1 MKAIVVIVLLALI
14 ACLAMSAG
22 CSSNGGIANPMEG
35 VKLNMNIP
43 ITKAPNSFIDPHAV
57 PAPTPTVNATLAEGE
72 FAITPTSTY
81 VFRYE

>member
-43 ITKAPNSFIDPHAV
+43 ITKAPSSFIDPHAPV
-57 PAPTPTVNATLAEGE
+57 AVTAIPTTPVNETVV
-72 FAITPTSTY
+72 PTSTY

>member
-22 CSSNGGIANPMEG
+22 CSSNGGFANPLDS

-43 ITKAPNSFIDPHAV
+43 ITKAPNSFIDPN
-57 PAPTPTVNATLAEGE
+57 APVAATAMPTTTVNVT
-72 FAITPTSTY
+72 ITPTSTY